1 MIELWKFLET
11 KSGDLEKSPGAEMLE
26 NNKSE
31 PNSMTEVE
39 REAGIIV
46 DMLRSLCAIYYH
58 NPRKPHEPDDALA
71 ETVASILQD
80 LQKWLAATMQAWQK
94 TRVAQKQSATTEM
107 MEMKVLNW
115 EYFHKI
121 FVLMDLFRFILLTI
135 SYVEIENRK
144 NSAALPQPRLDELVK
159 LVRNSVDN
167 LWKSMH
173 ESASQLRDRLKAPR
187 ASRKMVE
194 VAFLETDDSIG
205 QGLRDLIGREKLED
219 RVSDFCASW
228 VEALEGIL
236 RMRRGG

>member
-11 KSGDLEKSPGAEMLE
+11 KSGDLEKSPGAEMLDT
-26 NNKSE
+26 NRSE
-31 PNSMTEVE
+31 PNSTTEVE
-39 REAGIIV
+39 READKIV
-46 DMLRSLCAIYYH
+46 DMLRSLCAVYYH
-58 NPRKPHEPDDALA
+58 TPWKLHEPGHAPA

-80 LQKWLAATMQAWQK
+80 LQKWLAATTQAWQK
-94 TRVAQKQSATTEM
+94 TSVAQKQSATTEM
-107 MEMKVLNW
+107 IEMKVLNW

-121 FVLMDLFRFILLTI
+121 FVLMDLFRFVLLTI
-135 SYVEIENRK
+135 GYVDIENRK

-159 LVRNSVDN
+159 PVRNSIAN

-173 ESASQLRDRLKAPR
+173 ESASQLRDRLKAPS
-187 ASRKMVE
+187 ASRLMVE

-219 RVSDFCASW
+219 RMSDFCASW

-236 RMRRGG
+236 RMKMV

>member
-11 KSGDLEKSPGAEMLE
+11 EGKDLDKSPGAEMLE
-26 NNKSE
+26 TNKSE

-39 REAGIIV
+39 READKIV
-46 DMLRSLCAIYYH
+46 DMLRSLCAIYH
-58 NPRKPHEPDDALA
+58 NPRKLHEPGHAPA
-71 ETVASILQD
+71 ETVACILQN
-80 LQKWLAATMQAWQK
+80 LQKWLVATTQAWQK
-94 TRVAQKQSATTEM
+94 TRVAQKQSSTTEM
-107 MEMKVLNW
+107 IEMKLLNW

-121 FVLMDLFRFILLTI
+121 FVLMDLFRFVLLTI
-135 SYVEIENRK
+135 GYVEIENRK

-159 LVRNSVDN
+159 PVRNSVAN

-173 ESASQLRDRLKAPR
+173 ESASQLRDRLRAPS

-194 VAFLETDDSIG
+194 VAFSETDDSIG

-219 RVSDFCASW
+219 SMRDFCASW

-236 RMRRGG
+236 RMKMV